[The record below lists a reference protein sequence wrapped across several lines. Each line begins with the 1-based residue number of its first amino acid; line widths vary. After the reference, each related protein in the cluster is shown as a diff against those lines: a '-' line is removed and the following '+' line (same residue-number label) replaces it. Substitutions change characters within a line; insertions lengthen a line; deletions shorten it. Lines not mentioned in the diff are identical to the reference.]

1 MAISACIRIW
11 SINCAEPME
20 SGSPPPP
27 DPAWVGS
34 IPPVSTISKTL
45 PAHSAWVIKRS
56 RVVPGTS
63 STTARRSSAR
73 RLNRVLFPTFGRPT
87 RATMGL
93 GISTSSGLGGRQGGR
108 QGDAGRCRCRGDDDR
123 YLNRG
128 RQDGF
133 HAHSLRYDIHLEF
146 KLVDTQA

>member
-1 MAISACIRIW
+1 MAISACARIC
-11 SINCAEPME
+11 SIYCAEPTE
-20 SGSPPPP
+20 RGCWEPPKE
-27 DPAWVGS
+27 AWVGS
-34 IPPVSTISKTL
+34 IPPVSTMVKTT
-45 PAHSAWVIKRS
+45 PTHSASAISRS
-56 RVVPGTS
+56 RVVPGTA

-73 RLNRVLFPTFGRPT
+73 RLNRGLFPTFGRPT

-146 KLVDTQA
+146 KLVDTQV